1 MACDEL
7 GLDPKLHEGF
17 NALGFSQGGQFLR
30 ALVQRCGKV
39 RVYNLITLGSQ
50 HQGIYGFPFC
60 TDSWL
65 CDVFRKLLSLGAYL
79 SFVQA
84 SFVQAQFWH
93 DPIHEDEYR
102 LGSAFLSDINQEI
115 EVKQAYKERITNLS
129 NFVMVKFLRDRM
141 VQPSESEWFGFY
153 RAGQSNQ
160 VYTLNEMSPCR
171 KACKWLSWSIGV
183 GTFIFECAAVAWA
196 CVHYWRAFVIYF
208 ALSVAFV
215 LVPAIVTTVK
225 SLLWLQSYDIQRIR
239 RQGTCLKRL
248 NAVSIFLH
256 LLSMG
261 FVYRYIT
268 LVRLSITGE
277 QDINLFEA
285 DTVLVRFLHTFL
297 CSAPQITLQLS
308 FIISFPMEPA
318 ARIAAV
324 VIAASVL
331 SLIYGLVT
339 FAGSDYLR
347 TRDHHITPP
356 THHVTPTTH
365 QYAPL
370 AHMVLAS
377 WHICMVVARVLAFA
391 LFSCT
396 YGAMV
401 FVVVAAHWSVMF
413 SMLVVSRMVCY
424 PKQPASTQPKKRWF
438 SELPFESM
446 ASFGYV
452 FVFFRLKHNC
462 MCLRV
467 GVVHLVVFHLL
478 TWLENIAMVTLFFVQ
493 KQDLWYSLG
502 SLPLVIGLPV
512 MGVLLFLIYHTVL
525 NPAKRWHCVG
535 LSCCGWS
542 SCSNSIDVLAPTQQ
556 GVVSSDSVD
565 TLDIG
570 PSSSVLPHTLASHPS
585 PRTYSTSPEVGSL
598 LPEAIGTTQHPP
610 GPSSSVSGPQSTL
623 PTSMSELSSHDTSPE
638 MMCSTRLSVSPIE
651 AAGPSDRTVRPSEEK
666 DIADEPA
673 PNADE
678 PAPNARLVCELAPRS
693 VPDYIISSHQPLHSN
708 PCQVQGTQSVSRPL
722 PTQLR
727 LSQDDVC
734 TADASRTPVARTPV
748 LIMCNKMD
756 SEVIPQQQAPVQL
769 KQIHTTLP
777 QDLVRSAHR
786 SCGNAQIGP
795 RSVQKAPN
803 CTHGAQLQSDA
814 CFTGY
819 AVTSIL
825 QSNANNG
832 TFGSRHTPQTRS
844 VSLPRNAG
852 GWRNSAV
859 SHQLPHNRLTPHH
872 LIPHHLIPHHLTPH
886 HLIPYHL
893 IPHHLTPHHL
903 ISHHL
908 TPHHLTP
915 HHLIPHHLTPHYLIP
930 HHLIPHHLIPH
941 HLTPHHLTHITSSHT
956 TSPHITSSHTTS
968 SHITSFHGTDPH
980 FADKKEFKTT
990 PHTPTT
996 VKMQVPCKS
1005 QTTHKGVV
1013 VFAVTTPKTNSSKS
1027 LTMSRTPFVFPTP
1040 NSSPYHILPSQR
1052 HVPPISRGSSSPLQ
1066 RHHGLVPP
1074 PRTAQVPRPS
1084 SLGQSLLGDDV
1095 DMPLWIEK
1103 PHPCNPVPP
1112 VNHTYRVLRI
1122 PPQNASTSEV

>member
-1 MACDEL
+1 M
-7 GLDPKLHEGF
+7 
-17 NALGFSQGGQFLR
+17 
-30 ALVQRCGKV
+30 
-39 RVYNLITLGSQ
+39 
-50 HQGIYGFPFC
+50 
-60 TDSWL
+60 
-65 CDVFRKLLSLGAYL
+65 
-79 SFVQA
+79 
-84 SFVQAQFWH
+84 
-93 DPIHEDEYR
+93 
-102 LGSAFLSDINQEI
+102 
-115 EVKQAYKERITNLS
+115 
-129 NFVMVKFLRDRM
+129 
-141 VQPSESEWFGFY
+141 
-153 RAGQSNQ
+153 
-160 VYTLNEMSPCR
+160 
-171 KACKWLSWSIGV
+171 
-183 GTFIFECAAVAWA
+183 
-196 CVHYWRAFVIYF
+196 
-208 ALSVAFV
+208 
-215 LVPAIVTTVK
+215 
-225 SLLWLQSYDIQRIR
+225 
-239 RQGTCLKRL
+239 
-248 NAVSIFLH
+248 
-256 LLSMG
+256 
-261 FVYRYIT
+261 
-268 LVRLSITGE
+268 
-277 QDINLFEA
+277 
-285 DTVLVRFLHTFL
+285 
-297 CSAPQITLQLS
+297 
-308 FIISFPMEPA
+308 
-318 ARIAAV
+318 

-859 SHQLPHNRLTPHH
+859 SHQLPHTA
-872 LIPHHLIPHHLTPH
+872 
-886 HLIPYHL
+886 
-893 IPHHLTPHHL
+893 
-903 ISHHL
+903 
-908 TPHHLTP
+908 
-915 HHLIPHHLTPHYLIP
+915 
-930 HHLIPHHLIPH
+930 
-941 HLTPHHLTHITSSHT
+941 
-956 TSPHITSSHTTS
+956 SPHITSSHTTS